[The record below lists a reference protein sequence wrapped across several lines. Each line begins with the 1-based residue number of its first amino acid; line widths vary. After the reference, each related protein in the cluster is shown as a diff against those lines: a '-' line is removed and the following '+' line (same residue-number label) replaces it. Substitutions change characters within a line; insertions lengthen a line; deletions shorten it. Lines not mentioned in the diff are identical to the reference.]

1 MNSII
6 FQALI
11 PYLTKKNKEFH
22 TKQLCFKALVGSY
35 VHVYILYSTVELVKL
50 STREK
55 TFKFLKF

>member
-22 TKQLCFKALVGSY
+22 TKPLCFKALVGNY
-35 VHVYILYSTVELVKL
+35 VHVY
-50 STREK
+50 K
-55 TFKFLKF
+55 TFKFLKY